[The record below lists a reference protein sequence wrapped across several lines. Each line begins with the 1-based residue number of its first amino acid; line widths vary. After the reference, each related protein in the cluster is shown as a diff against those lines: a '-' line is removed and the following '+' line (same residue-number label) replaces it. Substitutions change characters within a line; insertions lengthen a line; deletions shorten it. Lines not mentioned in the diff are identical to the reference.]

1 LVSYFLKY
9 CLNNSDDC
17 IKEHFIEL
25 RDKEFEKK
33 FMYEKESMVGDK
45 PKTV

>member
-1 LVSYFLKY
+1 
-9 CLNNSDDC
+9 
-17 IKEHFIEL
+17 L

-45 PKTV
+45 PKTVWTFHKFYSIIIFIW